1 MARGPLPSMTLPT
14 AVGSTIP
21 PKLSPSRITP
31 VILPVISM
39 DCPARVNPVGQM
51 GAMQKPSPIAISHR
65 DALEPEKMIPR
76 ARMDR
81 QLIKAVRMTCLGVK
95 RVAAGMEIRRP
106 TVKAAQN
113 AEVR

>member
-1 MARGPLPSMTLPT
+1 M
-14 AVGSTIP
+14 
-21 PKLSPSRITP
+21 
-31 VILPVISM
+31 ILPVMAM

-51 GAMQKPSPIAISHR
+51 GAMQKPSPIAMSHR
-65 DALEPEKMIPR
+65 EALEPAKMIPR

-81 QLIKAVRMTCLGVK
+81 QLNRAVRMTCLGVK

-106 TVKAAQN
+106 IVKAAQN